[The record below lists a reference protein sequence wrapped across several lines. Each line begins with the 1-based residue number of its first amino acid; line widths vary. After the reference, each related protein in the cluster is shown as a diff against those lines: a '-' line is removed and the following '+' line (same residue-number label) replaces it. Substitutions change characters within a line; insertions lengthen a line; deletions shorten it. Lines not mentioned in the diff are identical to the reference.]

1 MADTSKERL
10 IRWKRRTAQRALVGS
25 ADNVQYYSDE
35 RSARLARLGVSLTKG
50 RDKRVTEKRLA
61 AVLAARRRRKGQ
73 SPGGA
78 LGDRL
83 AEGTAGVKKIA
94 RGAVFS
100 RRPPVGGSETF
111 LAGRG
116 LNESKNKPKTG
127 ANPTRAGTQKGQD
140 DEDWRLPQALRHG
153 ARARGGLRRRLS
165 ADEEGLDTGKS
176 RALIGAASGCIWLC
190 TRSVW
195 FAVFAAHG
203 IQRDNPLL
211 AEFPDVDAVF
221 QLPIRYRF
229 AEGAFT

>member
-116 LNESKNKPKTG
+116 LNESKDKDTTG
-127 ANPTRAGTQKGQD
+127 ENPTRAHP
-140 DEDWRLPQALRHG
+140 PQRACGEQPPKAAL
-153 ARARGGLRRRLS
+153 S
-165 ADEEGLDTGKS
+165 E
-176 RALIGAASGCIWLC
+176 
-190 TRSVW
+190 
-195 FAVFAAHG
+195 
-203 IQRDNPLL
+203 P
-211 AEFPDVDAVF
+211 
-221 QLPIRYRF
+221 
-229 AEGAFT
+229 